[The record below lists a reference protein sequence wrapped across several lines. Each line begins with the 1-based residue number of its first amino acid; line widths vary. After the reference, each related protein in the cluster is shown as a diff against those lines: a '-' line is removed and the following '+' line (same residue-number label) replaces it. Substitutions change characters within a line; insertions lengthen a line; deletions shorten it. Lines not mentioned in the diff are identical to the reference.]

1 MVVKLGA
8 AGLSGRSHRLE
19 VLDPLKRGR
28 TGPGSL
34 DVDGV
39 DRPFYGET
47 RITAYPI
54 VDKAQTGRLAST
66 ARLRA
71 LP

>member
-1 MVVKLGA
+1 MVVKLTA

-34 DVDGV
+34 DVD
-39 DRPFYGET
+39 RPFYRET

-66 ARLRA
+66 SRLRA